1 MKQYLDALDF
11 ILKNGDIRDDRTGT
25 GTIGVFGI
33 QQRYDLRLGF
43 PAMTTKK
50 LAWKSVLSELIWF
63 IEGSGDERR
72 LCEILHGTRD
82 PDKKT
87 IWTANAEANYWKPK
101 AKYTGDLG
109 RVYGVQWRGW
119 KTRRKQWLSSNESVD
134 VVVDQLQELING
146 IKKDPFGRRHILTAW
161 NPGELSDMAL
171 PPCHI
176 MAQFYVNSKY
186 ELSCQMYQRS
196 NDMFLGCPFNIASY
210 ALLTHMIAQVCD
222 LDVGEFIHTTGDAHI
237 YLNHIDQVQEQLS
250 RNPLPLPTLK
260 MNKSKFDIDSF
271 TMEDFE
277 LVDYQ
282 SHATIKAEMAV

>member
-101 AKYTGDLG
+101 ATWAVYTA
-109 RVYGVQWRGW
+109 YSGVVG
-119 KTRRKQWLSSNESVD
+119 KHVAN
-134 VVVDQLQELING
+134 NG
-146 IKKDPFGRRHILTAW
+146 LVQMRALT
-161 NPGELSDMAL
+161 L
-171 PPCHI
+171 
-176 MAQFYVNSKY
+176 
-186 ELSCQMYQRS
+186 
-196 NDMFLGCPFNIASY
+196 
-210 ALLTHMIAQVCD
+210 
-222 LDVGEFIHTTGDAHI
+222 
-237 YLNHIDQVQEQLS
+237 
-250 RNPLPLPTLK
+250 
-260 MNKSKFDIDSF
+260 
-271 TMEDFE
+271 
-277 LVDYQ
+277 
-282 SHATIKAEMAV
+282 